1 MEKDIKMNVDI
12 LTPLR
17 WGGPQKWGDN
27 LSESLLKKGIYAKN
41 IHSFFGIIKRIF
53 YTKADVIHS
62 TLPLFFTFHKK
73 PIILTIHGDFNNE
86 NKIWKFFY
94 KIAIKK
100 SLEVT
105 VPSKWL
111 KHKLGLSHAK
121 IIPNGIF
128 IKNQQHNKRLTIK
141 KSTNNKLL
149 FVTVT
154 GFKFIEKSKGILRIL
169 NLLNQL
175 NKFSNLIFRYHIIGG
190 GRYLEK
196 IKKKSGITNFKKVF
210 HGYKSNP
217 KVFFSKSDIFLY
229 YSFQDNLPLA
239 IIEAMSYGLP
249 VITNNI
255 GAVNE
260 LITNG
265 KDGFISKNDE
275 DYLDKIKLLLTNLGQ
290 F

>member
-111 KHKLGLSHAK
+111 KHKLGLSHAN

-128 IKNQQHNKRLTIK
+128 IKIQQHNKRL
-141 KSTNNKLL
+141 
-149 FVTVT
+149 
-154 GFKFIEKSKGILRIL
+154 
-169 NLLNQL
+169 
-175 NKFSNLIFRYHIIGG
+175 
-190 GRYLEK
+190 
-196 IKKKSGITNFKKVF
+196 
-210 HGYKSNP
+210 
-217 KVFFSKSDIFLY
+217 
-229 YSFQDNLPLA
+229 
-239 IIEAMSYGLP
+239 
-249 VITNNI
+249 
-255 GAVNE
+255 
-260 LITNG
+260 
-265 KDGFISKNDE
+265 
-275 DYLDKIKLLLTNLGQ
+275 
-290 F
+290 